1 METTMKKKRS
11 RLIVQRGSEN
21 FALRMEEL
29 AFFYTENKIVF
40 VIDCLGKKYICDK
53 NLSELEEEL
62 HENTFFRANRQF
74 IINVNFIRGFRIY
87 EKVKLQV
94 DMIISTN
101 HHPIIISQEMAPVF
115 KKWINEV

>member
-1 METTMKKKRS
+1 METSVKKKRS
-11 RLIVQRGSEN
+11 RLIAQRGSEN
-21 FALRMEEL
+21 FALRLEDI

-40 VIDCLGKKYICDK
+40 VIDCLGIKYICDK

-62 HENTFFRANRQF
+62 DKNTFFRANRQF
-74 IINVNFIRGFRIY
+74 IIYGNFIRGFRIY

-94 DMIISTN
+94 DMIISHN
-101 HHPIIISQEMAPVF
+101 HPIIISQEMSPVF

>member
-1 METTMKKKRS
+1 METSVKKKRS

-40 VIDCLGKKYICDK
+40 VIDCLGKKYICDR

-62 HENTFFRANRQF
+62 DENTFFRANRQF
-74 IINVNFIRGFRIY
+74 IINVNYIRGFRIY

-94 DMIISTN
+94 DMIISSN
-101 HHPIIISQEMAPVF
+101 NHPIIISQEMAPVF

>member
-1 METTMKKKRS
+1 METSVKKKRS
-11 RLIVQRGSEN
+11 RLIAQRGSEN
-21 FALRMEEL
+21 FALRLEDI

-62 HENTFFRANRQF
+62 DKNTFFRANRQF

-94 DMIISTN
+94 YMIISHN
-101 HHPIIISQEMAPVF
+101 NPIIISQEMSPVF